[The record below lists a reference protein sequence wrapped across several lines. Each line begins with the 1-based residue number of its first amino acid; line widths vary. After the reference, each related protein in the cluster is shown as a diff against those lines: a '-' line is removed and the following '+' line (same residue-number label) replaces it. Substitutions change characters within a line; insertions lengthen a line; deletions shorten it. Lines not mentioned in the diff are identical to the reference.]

1 MLLVVSVSISQNSK
15 KQFFSGVGRF
25 LPKYMKA
32 VVMNVDE
39 VIKKYVSVQRGTY
52 RLLSEK
58 TKEFLSSILSS
69 KGIVPHSITS
79 REKAPEELR

>member
-15 KQFFSGVGRF
+15 KQFFSGVGRL

-39 VIKKYVSVQRGTY
+39 VIKKYVSEQRGTY
-52 RLLSEK
+52 RLPSEK
-58 TKEFLSSILSS
+58 TKEFLE
-69 KGIVPHSITS
+69 
-79 REKAPEELR
+79 EKKDKNEIPIQE